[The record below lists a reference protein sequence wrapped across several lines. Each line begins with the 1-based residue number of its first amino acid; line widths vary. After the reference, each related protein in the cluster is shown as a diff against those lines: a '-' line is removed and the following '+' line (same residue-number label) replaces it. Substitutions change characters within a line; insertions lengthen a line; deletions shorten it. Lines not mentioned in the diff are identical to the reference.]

1 MTLLAP
7 WLHDLLTYGL
17 LACIAYVAWLAI
29 GDYDR

>member
-1 MTLLAP
+1 MLTP

-17 LACIAYVAWLAI
+17 LALLAYGAWLAL